1 MKDLYPVFWSK
12 SRELVENLK
21 QASKSTVPSS
31 QKLGAAVQDPEKS
44 AADVQ
49 THAPGTVEVG
59 EWSSRATLDIIGEA
73 GMGRDFRSLIDPN
86 NKLNG
91 HYQNVFN
98 LNRGSGKFW
107 QIAGFFLPFWFLK
120 SIPNKRNQ
128 EIVEAQEFIK
138 QTCRDLIKEKRQA
151 MEEKKSGLD
160 IISVALE
167 SGGFSDEDLVNQM
180 MTFLV
185 AGHETTAT
193 SLT

>member
-1 MKDLYPVFWSK
+1 MP
-12 SRELVENLK
+12 
-21 QASKSTVPSS
+21 PS

-73 GMGRDFRSLIDPN
+73 GMGRDFKSLSDPN

-98 LNRGSGKFW
+98 LGRGSGKIW